1 MFTLILF
8 IVLMGISILFR
19 IAGFLRL
26 SIPLLYTLVIPTVF
40 HGWYYDHFVL
50 ANAIWYVMLGL
61 VAVSWVVSIVQRVR
75 G

>member
-1 MFTLILF
+1 MFAIIIAIT
-8 IVLMGISILFR
+8 LMGIPLPFR
-19 IAGFLRL
+19 IAGVLRL
-26 SIPLLYTLVIPTVF
+26 SVPLLYALVIPTVF

-50 ANAIWYVMLGL
+50 ANTIWYVMLGL